1 MGFHGCSPACASL
14 NGPPF
19 SIAGFLARF
28 ARVGNT
34 GGATG
39 RRRLRADHPLSVD
52 IQRLWCFHMVNI
64 WLLYGYYMVI
74 IWLLYG
80 SYMVLIW
87 FLYGYYMVLIW
98 LLYGYYMVNDG

>member
-1 MGFHGCSPACASL
+1 MGFHGCSPARASL

-19 SIAGFLARF
+19 SIAGFLARFARF

-52 IQRLWCFHMVNI
+52 IQRLWCFHMVIIWFLYGNYMVLI

-80 SYMVLIW
+80 
-87 FLYGYYMVLIW
+87 YYMVLI
-98 LLYGYYMVNDG
+98 